1 MLNRFFHAP
10 RRRYPGHA
18 LTEYLA
24 LLAALDAR
32 VAVEDVDGFYY
43 LARAALVKDEKHYD
57 RYDRA
62 FAAHF
67 KGVEQAFAGFAKEI
81 LADWLRKTLERVLT
95 EEEKA
100 KVEALGAGTS

>member
-1 MLNRFFHAP
+1 MLNRFFFTLRDAGIP
-10 RRRYPGHA
+10 VTV
-18 LTEYLA
+18 TEYLA

-67 KGVEQAFAGFAKEI
+67 KGVEQAFAGS
-81 LADWLRKTLERVLT
+81 RR
-95 EEEKA
+95 
-100 KVEALGAGTS
+100 TSWPTGCARRSSGC

>member
-1 MLNRFFHAP
+1 MLNRFFFTLRDAGIP
-10 RRRYPGHA
+10 VTV
-18 LTEYLA
+18 TEYLA

-67 KGVEQAFAGFAKEI
+67 KGAEQAFAG
-81 LADWLRKTLERVLT
+81 LAT
-95 EEEKA
+95 EHPGRLA
-100 KVEALGAGTS
+100 AQDRSSAF